1 MHERTI
7 VRDLL
12 DQIPRLIPGRTI
24 RSVQVVKLTVG
35 EFAGIEPELLR
46 LAFEDL
52 APSVLHPQ
60 VQLDLT
66 VAPLVADCRSCRLR
80 FPVENFRFRCPACE
94 GQDVVACGGE
104 QIELTSLT
112 FQEPEASARTQVSL

>member
-12 DQIPRLIPGRTI
+12 DQIPALVGDRPI
-24 RSVQVVKLTVG
+24 RAVRVVKLTVG
-35 EFAGIEPELLR
+35 EFAGVEPELLR
-46 LAFEDL
+46 LAFEDM
-52 APSVLHPQ
+52 APSLLHPQ
-60 VQLDLT
+60 VRIDLT
-66 VAPLVADCRSCRLR
+66 VAPLEADCRSCRRR
-80 FPVENFRFRCPACE
+80 FRVENFRFRCPTCA

-112 FQEPEASARTQVSL
+112 FEESEASARTKVNA